1 MSNRMSKYSRLTD
14 FLRAL
19 TRDSETE
26 WTPSFD
32 EVEEVMGEQL
42 PPSARQHRPW
52 WANQGRAHSLAWEG
66 AGWKT
71 ADVDVENEELMF
83 IYSGEPP
90 EQGEADIAKLTIA
103 EAKAGLA
110 ANFGVP
116 VEAVEI
122 TIRG

>member
-1 MSNRMSKYSRLTD
+1 MSKYMRLTE
-14 FLRAL
+14 FLRSL
-19 TRDSETE
+19 SHDGETE

-32 EVEEVMGEQL
+32 EIEEVLGEPL

-71 ADVDVENEELMF
+71 ASVDVENEELTF
-83 IYSGEPP
+83 FYSGE
-90 EQGEADIAKLTIA
+90 EQQADTGVAKLTIA

-116 VEAVEI
+116 ADAIEI
-122 TIRG
+122 MIRG

>member
-1 MSNRMSKYSRLTD
+1 MSKYSRLTD
-14 FLRAL
+14 FLRGLA
-19 TRDSETE
+19 RDEETE

-32 EVEEVMGEQL
+32 EVEEVMGERL

-52 WANQGRAHSLAWEG
+52 WANQGRAHSLAWET

-71 ADVDVENEELMF
+71 SDVDVEDEELTF
-83 IYSGEPP
+83 LYLGEEP
-90 EQGEADIAKLTIA
+90 EQDQEAIGKLTIA

-116 VEAVEI
+116 VDAVEI

>member
-1 MSNRMSKYSRLTD
+1 MSKYSRLTD
-14 FLRAL
+14 FLRGLA
-19 TRDSETE
+19 RDGETE

-32 EVEEVMGEQL
+32 EVEEILAEPL

-52 WANQGRAHSLAWEG
+52 WANQGRAHSLAWES

-71 ADVDVENEELMF
+71 ANVDVADEELTF
-83 IYSGEPP
+83 LYSGEEP
-90 EQGEADIAKLTIA
+90 QKREADAAKLTIA

-116 VEAVEI
+116 VDAIEI
-122 TIRG
+122 MIRG

>member
-1 MSNRMSKYSRLTD
+1 MSKYLRLTD
-14 FLRAL
+14 FLQGL
-19 TRDSETE
+19 SNDGETE

-32 EVEEVMGEQL
+32 EVEEVLGEPL
-42 PPSARQHRPW
+42 PASARQHRPW
-52 WANQGRAHSLAWEG
+52 WANQGRAHSLAWEN

-71 ADVDVENEELMF
+71 ANVDVENEELVF
-83 IYSGEPP
+83 FYSGEPQLDEP
-90 EQGEADIAKLTIA
+90 TAAKLTIA

-116 VEAVEI
+116 AEAVEI

>member
-1 MSNRMSKYSRLTD
+1 MSKYSRLTD
-14 FLRAL
+14 FLLELA
-19 TRDSETE
+19 RDEETE

-32 EVEEVMGEQL
+32 EVEEVMGEKL

-52 WANQGRAHSLAWEG
+52 WANQGRAHSLAWES

-71 ADVDVENEELMF
+71 ADVDVENEELTF
-83 IYSGEPP
+83 LYSGEPAG
-90 EQGEADIAKLTIA
+90 QDTADVARLTIA

-110 ANFGVP
+110 ANFGVA

>member
-1 MSNRMSKYSRLTD
+1 MSKYSRLTD
-14 FLRAL
+14 FLRGLAK
-19 TRDSETE
+19 DGETE

-32 EVEEVMGEQL
+32 EVEEVLGERL
-42 PPSARQHRPW
+42 PDSARQHRAW
-52 WANQGRAHSLAWEG
+52 WANQGRAHSLVWES

-71 ADVDVENEELMF
+71 ANVDVEDEELTF
-83 IYSGEPP
+83 SFSGEPQSN
-90 EQGEADIAKLTIA
+90 EFNAKKLTIA

-116 VEAVEI
+116 VDAVEI